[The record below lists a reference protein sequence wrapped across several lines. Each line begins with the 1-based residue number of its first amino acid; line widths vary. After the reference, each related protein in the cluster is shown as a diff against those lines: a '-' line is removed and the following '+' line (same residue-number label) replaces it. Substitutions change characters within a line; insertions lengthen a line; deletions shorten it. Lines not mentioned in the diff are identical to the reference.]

1 MLENAGNVVAIV
13 DDDPS
18 VREATANLL
27 KANGFKAEGFASA
40 SEFLNSSQLDAIGC
54 LILDLRLPVM
64 SGLELQRHLAAEQTT
79 ISVVFITAHGNP
91 EIQKEAIK
99 AGAVD
104 FLAKPFSEE
113 ALLRATRNALEKS
126 ENNLKAKLAEHF
138 LAGLRNHDWN
148 SLRPLVTA
156 DVTWSLP
163 GHSVISGE
171 ARGVEAVV
179 RRAQTIVSFGI
190 NFEVKHILVGQHGV
204 ALSLHNTAQRDGLML
219 DEHLATVFGL
229 RDRKIAA
236 INTYLSDVDMVN
248 AFFISV

>member
-1 MLENAGNVVAIV
+1 MPENARNVVAVV

-27 KANGFKAEGFASA
+27 KANGFKSEGFASA
-40 SEFLNSSQLDAIGC
+40 SEFLNSSQLDATGC

-64 SGLELQRHLAAEQTT
+64 SGLELQRHLAAEHTT

-126 ENNLKAKLAEHF
+126 ENNVKVKLAEHF
-138 LAGLRNHDWN
+138 QAGLRNRDWN
-148 SLRPLVTA
+148 SLRPLMTV
-156 DVTWSLP
+156 DVIWSLP

-179 RRAQTIVSFGI
+179 RRAETIVSYGLTFTL
-190 NFEVKHILVGQHGV
+190 KDILVGQNGV
-204 ALSLHNTAQRDGLML
+204 ALSLHNTARRGDLIL
-219 DEHLATVFGL
+219 DEHLATVLHIHEG
-229 RDRKIAA
+229 KIAT
-236 INTYLSDVDMVN
+236 INSYLSDIGMVN
-248 AFFISV
+248 AFFVPL